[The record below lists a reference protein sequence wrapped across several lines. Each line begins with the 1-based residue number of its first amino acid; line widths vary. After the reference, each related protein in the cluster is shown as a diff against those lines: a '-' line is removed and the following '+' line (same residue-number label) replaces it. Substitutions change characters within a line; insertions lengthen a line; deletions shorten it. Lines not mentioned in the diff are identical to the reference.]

1 MAVARMPSFGSSAVY
16 GFGFAQNGKIHH
28 SAGWVGEQQTIC
40 QVRLLESMTRVLSE
54 VSFGHHLWALY
65 QLGYN

>member
-40 QVRLLESMTRVLSE
+40 QVRLLESMTRV
-54 VSFGHHLWALY
+54 
-65 QLGYN
+65 